1 MLPDN
6 FSIGIENHETGAA
19 SSLVQT
25 SDVCHIVKTTKD
37 LSKYSRIGSS
47 PYMFTSKL
55 NPQQRE
61 QALASLASEE
71 FDILIIGG
79 GVNGVG
85 AALDAVTRGLKVAL
99 VEAHDFAAGTSSRS
113 SKLIHGGLRYLEQYD
128 FKLVREAL
136 HERELMVSTQ
146 CPHLVKPVSF
156 LYPLT
161 EKVKERTYVGAG
173 LALYDALRGFKRALP
188 SHKHLTGKTIAS
200 ISPSLR
206 QDIITGAIRY
216 FDAQVDDARHTMM
229 IARTAAR
236 HGAVMATGVRVDD
249 LTRSGKKVTGV
260 VAIDQAT
267 NKKFTI
273 AAKATI
279 MCAGVWSDEL
289 HEKFGLTAGYSV
301 AMSKGVHIVVPG
313 DAIQSKDGII
323 LKTPVSVLFLIPWG
337 DKWIVGTTDTPYEGD
352 RSKPLATQ
360 EDVQYILDQ
369 ANRVLEPKLKAED
382 IIGVFAGLRPLVA
395 NKTGSATTKLSREHT
410 VDRPAPG
417 FVSMAGGKYTT
428 YRVMAKDA
436 VDLAVLDLRRLVSDS
451 VTDKLPLIGADG
463 YFALKQQVSKIAE
476 DTQMSEATITHLLD
490 RYGSLIEEIL
500 ELIAEDSSLAERI
513 IPELPYLKAEILHAA
528 THEGAL
534 SVEDVLLRRTRISFE
549 AVDGG
554 ADAAKEVAKIIG
566 EPLGW
571 GAKERNASVSAFLEV
586 IEREEEAL
594 VELVN
599 S

>member
-1 MLPDN
+1 
-6 FSIGIENHETGAA
+6 
-19 SSLVQT
+19 
-25 SDVCHIVKTTKD
+25 
-37 LSKYSRIGSS
+37 
-47 PYMFTSKL
+47 MFTSKL
-55 NPQQRE
+55 NTEQRE
-61 QALASLASEE
+61 RAVNSLATEE
-71 FDILIIGG
+71 FDVLVIGG

-85 AALDAVTRGLKVAL
+85 VALDAVSRGLKVAL
-99 VEAHDFAAGTSSRS
+99 VEAHDFASGTSSRS

-173 LALYDALRGFKRALP
+173 LALYDALRGFNRSLP
-188 SHKHLTGKTIAS
+188 SHKHLTGKTIAQ

-236 HGAVMATGVRVDD
+236 HGAVIATGIHVDG
-249 LTRSGKKVTGV
+249 LRRNGKKVIGA
-260 VAIDQAT
+260 VAFDRITQ
-267 NKKFTI
+267 KKI
-273 AAKATI
+273 EISAKVTI
-279 MCAGVWSDEL
+279 MCTGVWSDKL
-289 HEKFGLTAGYSV
+289 HEKFGLTPGYSV
-301 AMSKGVHIVVPG
+301 AMSKGVHIVMPG
-313 DAIQSKDGII
+313 SAIESKDGII

-337 DKWIVGTTDTPYEGD
+337 GQWIVGTTDTPYEGD
-352 RSKPLATQ
+352 RSNPIATH

-410 VDRPAPG
+410 VDHPVPG
-417 FVSMAGGKYTT
+417 FVSLAGGKYTT

-436 VDLAVLDLRRLVSDS
+436 VDLAVLDLRRLVNES
-451 VTDKLPLIGADG
+451 VTEKLPLIGADG
-463 YFALKQQVSKIAE
+463 YYALQQQTTEIAE
-476 DTQMSEATITHLLD
+476 QYDLPDATITHLLN
-490 RYGSLIEEIL
+490 RYGSLMEEVL
-500 ELIAEDSSLAERI
+500 ELISSDSALAQRL
-513 IPELPYLKAEILHAA
+513 IPDLPYIKAEILHAV
-528 THEGAL
+528 THEGAV

-549 AVDGG
+549 ASDSG
-554 ADAAKEVAKIIG
+554 ASVAEEVAAIIG
-566 EPLGW
+566 PELGW
-571 GAKERNASVSAFLEV
+571 SATDRRVSVEAFLEV
-586 IEREEEAL
+586 IADEENAL
-594 VELVN
+594 VELLN

>member
-1 MLPDN
+1 
-6 FSIGIENHETGAA
+6 
-19 SSLVQT
+19 
-25 SDVCHIVKTTKD
+25 
-37 LSKYSRIGSS
+37 
-47 PYMFTSKL
+47 MFTSAL
-55 NPQQRE
+55 NPQQR
-61 QALASLASEE
+61 ASAISTLQSEE
-71 FDILIIGG
+71 FDILVIGG

-85 AALDAVTRGLKVAL
+85 VALDAVTRGLKVAL
-99 VEAHDFAAGTSSRS
+99 LESQDLAAGTSSRS

-236 HGAVMATGVRVDD
+236 HGAVMATSVRVDD
-249 LTRSGKKVTGV
+249 LLRNGKKVTGV
-260 VAIDQAT
+260 TAT
-267 NKKFTI
+267 DLKTGQTLTI
-273 AAKATI
+273 SAKATI

-289 HEKFGLTAGYSV
+289 HQRFGLTPGYSV
-301 AMSKGVHIVVPG
+301 AMSKGVHIVVPQS
-313 DAIQSKDGII
+313 AIKSKDGII
-323 LKTPVSVLFLIPWG
+323 LKTAVSVLFLIPWE

-352 RSKPLATQ
+352 RAKPIATQ

-369 ANRVLEPKLKAED
+369 ANRVLEPQLKSED

-395 NKTGSATTKLSREHT
+395 NSASSATTKLSREHT

-417 FVSMAGGKYTT
+417 FVSLAGGKYTT

-436 VDLAVLDLRRLVSDS
+436 VDLAVLDLRKIVSES
-451 VTDKLPLIGADG
+451 VTEKLPLIGADG
-463 YFALKQQVSKIAE
+463 YFALQQQVLKIADE
-476 DTQMSEATITHLLD
+476 TNLSEATVIHLLN
-490 RYGSLIEEIL
+490 RYGSLISEII
-500 ELIAEDSSLAERI
+500 EIISENPEMSERI
-513 IPELPYLKAEILHAA
+513 IPDLPYIKAEILHAA
-528 THEGAL
+528 SHEGAL

-549 AVDGG
+549 ASDSGLS
-554 ADAAKEVAKIIG
+554 AANDVAEIIG
-566 EPLGW
+566 TVLNWSAADRRG
-571 GAKERNASVSAFLEV
+571 SVQSFAQL
-586 IEREEEAL
+586 IEHEEAALRAL
-594 VELVN
+594 VAAPAN
-599 S
+599 

>member
-1 MLPDN
+1 
-6 FSIGIENHETGAA
+6 
-19 SSLVQT
+19 
-25 SDVCHIVKTTKD
+25 
-37 LSKYSRIGSS
+37 
-47 PYMFTSKL
+47 MFTSAL
-55 NPQQRE
+55 NPEQRAAALS
-61 QALASLASEE
+61 ALATEE
-71 FDILIIGG
+71 FDILVIGG

-85 AALDAVTRGLKVAL
+85 VALDAVTRGLKVAL
-99 VEAHDFAAGTSSRS
+99 VESQDYAAGTSSRS

-188 SHKHLTGKTIAS
+188 SHKHLTGKTIAN

-236 HGAVMATGVRVDD
+236 HGAVMATSVRVDN
-249 LTRSGKKVTGV
+249 LVRNGKKVMGV
-260 VAIDQAT
+260 VATDLKT
-267 NKKFTI
+267 GKSVTI

-289 HEKFGLTAGYSV
+289 HQQFGLTPGYSV
-301 AMSKGVHIVVPG
+301 AMSKGVHIVVPQS
-313 DAIQSKDGII
+313 AIHSKDGII

-352 RSKPLATQ
+352 RAKPLATQ

-369 ANRVLEPKLKAED
+369 ANRVLEPKLKTED
-382 IIGVFAGLRPLVA
+382 ILGVFAGLRPLVA
-395 NKTGSATTKLSREHT
+395 NNATSATTKLSREHT

-417 FVSMAGGKYTT
+417 FVSLAGGKYTT

-436 VDLAVLDLRRLVSDS
+436 VDLAVLDLRRIVSDS
-451 VTDKLPLIGADG
+451 VTEKLPLIGADG
-463 YFALKQQVSKIAE
+463 YFALKQQVLKIA
-476 DTQMSEATITHLLD
+476 DGYNVSEATVTHLLD
-490 RYGSLIEEIL
+490 RYGSLISEIL
-500 ELIAEDSSLAERI
+500 EIIAEDPSMAERL
-513 IPELPYLKAEILHAA
+513 IPDLPYIKAEILHAA

-549 AVDGG
+549 ASDSGLSA
-554 ADAAKEVAKIIG
+554 ADTVAEIIG
-566 EPLGW
+566 ETLGW
-571 GAKERNASVSAFLEV
+571 KSADRKESVQSFAKV
-586 IEREEEAL
+586 ISQEEAAL
-594 VELVN
+594 RSLVN

>member
-1 MLPDN
+1 
-6 FSIGIENHETGAA
+6 
-19 SSLVQT
+19 
-25 SDVCHIVKTTKD
+25 
-37 LSKYSRIGSS
+37 
-47 PYMFTSKL
+47 MFTSQL
-55 NPQQRE
+55 NAQQRE
-61 QALASLASEE
+61 RAITSLSTEE

-85 AALDAVTRGLKVAL
+85 AALDAVSRGLKVAL
-99 VEAHDFAAGTSSRS
+99 VEAQDYAAGTSSRS

-136 HERELMVSTQ
+136 RERELMVSTQ

-161 EKVKERTYVGAG
+161 EKVKDRTYVGAG
-173 LALYDALRGFKRALP
+173 LALYDALRGFKRSLP

-236 HGAVMATGVRVDD
+236 HGAVMATGVRVED
-249 LTRSGKKVTGV
+249 LIRTGKKVTGV
-260 VAIDQAT
+260 IALDTHT
-267 NKKFTI
+267 NKKLHI
-273 AAKATI
+273 SAKATI

-289 HEKFGLTAGYSV
+289 HAKFGLTAGYSV

-313 DAIQSKDGII
+313 NAIASKDGII

-352 RSKPLATQ
+352 RAKPLATQ
-360 EDVQYILDQ
+360 DDVQYILDQ
-369 ANRVLEPKLKAED
+369 ANRVLEPKLKSED
-382 IIGVFAGLRPLVA
+382 ILGVFAGLRPLVA
-395 NKTGSATTKLSREHT
+395 NKSGSATTKLSREHT
-410 VDRPAPG
+410 VDRPTPG

-436 VDLAVLDLRRLVSDS
+436 VDLAVLDLRRLVNDS

-476 DTQMSEATITHLLD
+476 ENSLSEATVTHLLD

-500 ELIAEDSSLAERI
+500 ELISHDATLAQRL
-513 IPELPYLKAEILHAA
+513 IPDLPYIKAEILHAA

-549 AVDGG
+549 SADSG
-554 ADAAKEVAKIIG
+554 ADVAKEVARIIG

-571 GAKERNASVSAFLEV
+571 GAKERNASVSAFLDV
-586 IEREEEAL
+586 IAQEEEAL
-594 VELVN
+594 AELIN